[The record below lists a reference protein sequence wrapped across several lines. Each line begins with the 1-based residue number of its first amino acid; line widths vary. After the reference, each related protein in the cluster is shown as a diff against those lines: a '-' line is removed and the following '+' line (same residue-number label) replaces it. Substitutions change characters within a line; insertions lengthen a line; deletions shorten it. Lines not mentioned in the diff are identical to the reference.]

1 MKKINAAK
9 FHLITLYFCLIYF
22 LYSLVLTGYDF
33 FHVKHENW
41 IQAENQTTV
50 YSSRRSTT
58 VTYNFIRNEIRIS
71 RKYPGI
77 FEGLNTWFWDID
89 KKKNK
94 VDISFYIRQK
104 DSDRIKNKE
113 IKHRK
118 DIFGGELNEIEP
130 IPYFGLRK
138 IYLESNKLFLFL
150 DIWKYNYSI
159 LTAFIL
165 LVLPYIIIFITKKI
179 FKVSLQEDKD
189 SQLEHK
195 IGGMMILCFILL
207 FVNLIV

>member
-1 MKKINAAK
+1 MKRINTTK
-9 FHLITLYFCLIYF
+9 FHLFTLYFGLTYF
-22 LYSLVLTGYDF
+22 LYSLILTGYDF
-33 FHVKHENW
+33 FHLKHENW
-41 IQAENQTTV
+41 LQAENQTTI
-50 YSSRRSTT
+50 YSSSRSTT
-58 VTYNFIRNEIRIS
+58 VTYNFVKDEIRIS

-77 FEGLNTWFWDID
+77 FEGLNTWFWRID
-89 KKKNK
+89 KEKNK
-94 VDISFYIRQK
+94 IDISFYIRQK
-104 DSDRIKNKE
+104 DNERINNKE
-113 IKHRK
+113 IRHRT

-138 IYLESNKLFLFL
+138 IHLKPNKLLLFL

-159 LTAFIL
+159 LIAFIL